1 MKTIVLLA
9 CILAVAFSFSS
20 VPLNKEQKGDKY
32 EIMRRAGMGSFGKG
46 LDYII
51 KAFLPIMESWNF
63 ENASWPEVK
72 IRNFM
77 GSQYSGPI
85 SIGTP
90 GKEFKV
96 IFDTGSSN
104 LWVPSFRC
112 KSFACSLHN
121 RYNSKKSSTYTKQG
135 EKFRIEYGSGPVE
148 GFWSIDNINWAGNE
162 ITGVQFG
169 EATVMKGAIWI
180 AATFDG
186 ICGLG
191 YPALAGGIEP
201 PFQLG

>member
-1 MKTIVLLA
+1 
-9 CILAVAFSFSS
+9 
-20 VPLNKEQKGDKY
+20 
-32 EIMRRAGMGSFGKG
+32 
-46 LDYII
+46 
-51 KAFLPIMESWNF
+51 
-63 ENASWPEVK
+63 
-72 IRNFM
+72 M

-104 LWVPSFRC
+104 LWVPSFHC
-112 KSFACSLHN
+112 KSFACSLHS
-121 RYNSKKSSTYTKQG
+121 RYNSKKSSTYKKQG
-135 EKFRIEYGSGPVE
+135 DRFRIEYGSGPVE
-148 GFWSIDNINWAGNE
+148 GFWSIDNLTWAGKE
-162 ITGVQFG
+162 IDGVQFG
-169 EATVMKGAIWI
+169 EADVMKGAIWI

-201 PFQLG
+201 PFQMGWKQGVWEDNSFAFYLTHTPNQKGSSLVLGGVDPKYAASEMKYYPVALEAWWVLKFNNIKAGSKDI